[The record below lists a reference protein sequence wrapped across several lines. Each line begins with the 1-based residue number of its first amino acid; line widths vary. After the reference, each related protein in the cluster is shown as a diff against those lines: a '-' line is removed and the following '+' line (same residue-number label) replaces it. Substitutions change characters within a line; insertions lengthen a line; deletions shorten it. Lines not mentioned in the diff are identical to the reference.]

1 MPIDIYTIEEVYK
14 ILSQY
19 IPAKDKQEASD
30 NIISYLVD
38 VLDERDLSYLCADDK
53 YLSNS
58 LEQYNIED
66 IGDIDEFDNDD
77 YTDED

>member
-30 NIISYLVD
+30 NIVSYLID

-58 LEQYNIED
+58 LEQYDIEGND
-66 IGDIDEFDNDD
+66 DIDDFDYDD
-77 YTDED
+77 YADED